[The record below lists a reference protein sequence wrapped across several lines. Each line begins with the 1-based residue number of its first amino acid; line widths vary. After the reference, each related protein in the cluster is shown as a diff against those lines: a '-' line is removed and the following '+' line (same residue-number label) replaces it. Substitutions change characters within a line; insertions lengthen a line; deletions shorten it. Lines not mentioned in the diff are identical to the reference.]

1 MFIIFTIKSMV
12 ISLAAKIH
20 YELLYLFSLLLPE
33 QGLMT

>member
-12 ISLAAKIH
+12 ISLVAKIH
-20 YELLYLFSLLLPE
+20 YELLYLFSRLLPE

>member
-12 ISLAAKIH
+12 ISLVAKIH
-20 YELLYLFSLLLPE
+20 YGFLYLFSLLLPE